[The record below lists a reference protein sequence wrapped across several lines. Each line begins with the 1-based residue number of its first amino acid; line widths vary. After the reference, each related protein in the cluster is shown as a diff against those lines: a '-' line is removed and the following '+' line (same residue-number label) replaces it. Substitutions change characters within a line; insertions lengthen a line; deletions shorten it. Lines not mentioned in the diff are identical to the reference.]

1 MVDSN
6 RPCATA
12 RPPARLRFDRDENAM
27 TILVL
32 GLIIFFAIHG
42 FTMARGARAALIA
55 QVGEGRYKGLYA
67 AASAVGLIL
76 MIIGYGTYRD
86 AGRIAI
92 WTPPEFLRHITFLL
106 MLIAF
111 ILFAASYGQS
121 HIRAVVRHPMLTA
134 VKTWSLAHLLVR
146 GDAGSILLF
155 GSFLVWAVLARV
167 SIKRREERSPAIT
180 PAWTYDIA
188 TLVIGIVGYLA
199 FLFGLHRWLIGV
211 PLLPG

>member
-1 MVDSN
+1 
-6 RPCATA
+6 
-12 RPPARLRFDRDENAM
+12 
-27 TILVL
+27 
-32 GLIIFFAIHG
+32 
-42 FTMARGARAALIA
+42 MARSARAAAI
-55 QVGEGRYKGLYA
+55 VRIGERRYKGLYA

-76 MIIGYGTYRD
+76 IIVGYGFYRD

-111 ILFAASYGQS
+111 ILLAASYGQS

-134 VKTWSLAHLLVR
+134 IKTWALAHLLVR

-155 GSFLVWAVLARV
+155 GSFLVWAVLARI
-167 SIKRREERSPAIT
+167 SIKRREERTSVMT
-180 PAWTYDIA
+180 PRWTYDIA
-188 TLVIGIVGYLA
+188 ALVIGIVGYLA